1 MWFTRQYL
9 SPVVCQCFLNST
21 TLIRFV
27 KNLRCLQRVLNM
39 WYTRIVLCF
48 FIPLGSGV
56 QFVGGQAHTLSGPLY
71 GVKSSDPKNV
81 YWRKKQNTTI
91 DAALQGIQLRSFEGI
106 VPRTSTSLCMSTPLS
121 HSAIQ
126 SAHMQTQ
133 IYEHVCKHTH
143 IYINNTYQR
152 SQKWFLFLTV
162 ISQRFNFSCNLLF
175 QLICCIWVDR
185 VILSV

>member
-106 VPRTSTSLCMSTPLS
+106 VPRTSQVSVCQLP
-121 HSAIQ
+121 SATVPYNLHI
-126 SAHMQTQ
+126 
-133 IYEHVCKHTH
+133 CKHKSTNMYANTH
-143 IYINNTYQR
+143 TYILITHTRDPRNDSFF
-152 SQKWFLFLTV
+152 SQLFLKDSISLV
-162 ISQRFNFSCNLLF
+162 IFSF
-175 QLICCIWVDR
+175 SW
-185 VILSV
+185 SVAFVLTESS